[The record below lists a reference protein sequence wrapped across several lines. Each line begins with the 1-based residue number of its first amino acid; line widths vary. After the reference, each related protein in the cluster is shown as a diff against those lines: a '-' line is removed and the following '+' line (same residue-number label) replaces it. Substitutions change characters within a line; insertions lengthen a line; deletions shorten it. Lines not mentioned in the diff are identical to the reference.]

1 MPLYE
6 TFSCALCHFLRPY
19 TQNALNQSLYQHMQ
33 RRRTFRMAPS
43 QDENRRPRGLAGRS
57 FLGEK
62 YSGRVHPS
70 CRLPVP
76 IPATRA
82 SSCVARPGPAHQTMF
97 AIPPFAKEMD
107 VEVLVLTVAA
117 VCVGLVVLLDFFSKT
132 LKPKTTLTDPSTKV
146 ALVLTERT
154 ELSHDTH
161 LFRFALP
168 TKEHVLGLPV
178 GQHVQLS
185 YTDQDGAEQGRP
197 YTPTS
202 SDHDVGHVDFVIKV
216 YFPCEKFPEGGKV
229 SQHMHSL
236 RVGDTLD
243 FSGPKGRYEYRG
255 KGLFAIKKLKS
266 QGGGF
271 EVRKAKHVGMI
282 AGGSGIT
289 PMQQIS
295 AEMLRDKNDK
305 TKISLLFANQTE
317 KDILLR
323 ETLDAA
329 AVKNGDKFSVHYT
342 VDKAPNEKWKFSEG
356 FITPEMIKKHMPPPG
371 KHTQILLCGPPPMI
385 KFAVMPAFEKLG
397 YTKEMFMQW

>member
-1 MPLYE
+1 
-6 TFSCALCHFLRPY
+6 
-19 TQNALNQSLYQHMQ
+19 
-33 RRRTFRMAPS
+33 
-43 QDENRRPRGLAGRS
+43 
-57 FLGEK
+57 
-62 YSGRVHPS
+62 
-70 CRLPVP
+70 
-76 IPATRA
+76 
-82 SSCVARPGPAHQTMF
+82 MF

-178 GQHVQLS
+178 GQHVTLS
-185 YTDQDGAEQGRP
+185 YTDKDGNEQGRP

-202 SDHDVGHVDFVIKV
+202 SDHDAGIVDFVIKV
-216 YFPCEKFPEGGKV
+216 YFPCEKFPEGGKM

-236 RVGDTLD
+236 KVGDTLD

-255 KGLFAIKKLKS
+255 KGTFAIKKLKS

-271 EVRKAKHVGMI
+271 EIRRAKKVGMI

-289 PMQQIS
+289 PMKQIS
-295 AEMLRDKNDK
+295 DEMLRDKGDG
-305 TKISLLFANQTE
+305 TEISLLFANQSE
-317 KDILLR
+317 GDILLR
-323 ETLDAA
+323 DELDSAA
-329 AVKNGDKFSVHYT
+329 EKNAKFSAHYT
-342 VDKAPNEKWKFSEG
+342 VDKASSQKWKYSEG
-356 FITPEMIKKHMPPPG
+356 FITAEMIKEHMPSPG
-371 KHTQILLCGPPPMI
+371 KDTQILLCGPPPMM

-397 YTKEMFMQW
+397 YTKDMFMQW